1 MTRPMEPGGTP
12 GPSEYSWGAGLVNPS
27 IINGQP
33 NYGEDLP
40 FPEAE
45 DIHDNWAAAVADRRT
60 DSTDPDSNRDFTTMG
75 NPDRYG
81 ANPPLVKE
89 SPKKQP
95 PTASPTIPT
104 GVTRKPQRLR

>member
-45 DIHDNWAAAVADRRT
+45 GY
-60 DSTDPDSNRDFTTMG
+60 S
-75 NPDRYG
+75 
-81 ANPPLVKE
+81 
-89 SPKKQP
+89 
-95 PTASPTIPT
+95 
-104 GVTRKPQRLR
+104 

>member
-27 IINGQP
+27 IVTGQP

-40 FPEAE
+40 FPEA
-45 DIHDNWAAAVADRRT
+45 DDVHDNWAKAVADRRT
-60 DSTDPDSNRDFTTMG
+60 DSTDVDSNRDFTTLG

-81 ANPPLVKE
+81 GQPALIKE
-89 SPKKQP
+89 SPKKEP
-95 PTASPTIPT
+95 PTPIPPVKT
-104 GVTRKPQRLR
+104 GVTRAP

>member
-12 GPSEYSWGAGLVNPS
+12 GASEYSWGAGLVNPT
-27 IINGQP
+27 IETGQP

-45 DIHDNWAAAVADRRT
+45 DLRDNWSRAVADRRT
-60 DSTDPDSNRDFTTMG
+60 DSTDADSNRDFSSLG

-81 ANPPLVKE
+81 GQPALVKE
-89 SPKKQP
+89 TPRKQP
-95 PTASPTIPT
+95 ATPWPPVKT
-104 GVTRKPQRLR
+104 GVTRAG